1 MSQSNK
7 FLLASLLVLLVGT
20 STAFAQMDV
29 YLYNEN
35 VVGDVNIGAFLE
47 DGDVNMMD
55 GSNPGR
61 GAKDAVY
68 AAPAPTPY
76 PQVLLWEQDIE
87 RLGRNAFRVDGIRF
101 VNHGTHWVKNKKA
114 LVLWDIEIPNASSR
128 LPSEFAQDLTLS
140 LWVDWNGDKIW
151 SKNEVMV
158 REHINLHSYFPTTEG
173 IVHVHY
179 LTSFRV
185 PDVDGFAMD
194 SKGGNEDPP
203 GQGKDKQDKGIVRLW
218 TRGIVSYDDPD
229 VSPDGEQIF
238 GEVEDYRV
246 VYMKTP
252 RDMKN
257 E

>member
-7 FLLASLLVLLVGT
+7 FLLTALLVLIVGA
-20 STAFAQMDV
+20 STAFAQLDV

-47 DGDVNMMD
+47 NGDVNMMD
-55 GSNPGR
+55 GTGK
-61 GAKDAVY
+61 GAGSMKYVY
-68 AAPAPTPY
+68 AAPAPAPY
-76 PQVLLWEQDIE
+76 PQVLLWEKDIE
-87 RLGRNAFRVDGIRF
+87 RLGRTSFRMDGIRF

-114 LVLWDIEIPNASSR
+114 LVLWEIEIPNASSR
-128 LPSEFAQDLTLS
+128 LASEFVKDLTLS
-140 LWVDWNGDKIW
+140 LWVDWNGDKAW
-151 SKNEVMV
+151 SKNEVMI
-158 REHINLHSYFPTTEG
+158 REHINLQSYFPTTEG
-173 IVHVHY
+173 IVHVYY

-185 PDVDGFAMD
+185 PDVDGIAAD
-194 SKGGNEDPP
+194 VKGGNPDPP
-203 GQGKDKQDKGIVRLW
+203 GHDKKDKGIVQLW

-252 RDMKN
+252 RNMKN